1 MEEKASTVK
10 YGKGGGSWLKKRV
23 EQQSMQQTKRGE
35 YKTNEVG
42 TPIYFQVHTSA
53 LSEIIIMMIKIMI
66 IEIKELAE
74 IVWMV

>member
-1 MEEKASTVK
+1 
-10 YGKGGGSWLKKRV
+10 
-23 EQQSMQQTKRGE
+23 MQQTKRGE

-53 LSEIIIMMIKIMI
+53 LSEIIIMIIKIMI